1 MTFTLILKLV
11 VKNLN
16 AMKREMIPFIISV
29 SIMFGLQYIMIS
41 LIGNDYIQERHS
53 TLPTVMIFSNVITSI
68 LTMIFIIY
76 ANRFLMKQR
85 QQEFGLNMI
94 LGMEKKHLRMI
105 LFFETVIQYIIVAAI
120 SIIGGFLFGSLM
132 FMALNRFVQNTGI
145 TLMEYPFDITA
156 AGITL
161 VMLFGIM
168 LVLFIINNIK
178 ISLQNPIGL
187 LQSQKAGEKKTSKIM
202 LLLYFVTGSA
212 ALASGYFLA
221 FTTEGVISSL
231 QTIFIA
237 GLLVLAGT
245 YLLFMSMIILIL
257 NLLKSIPGYYYKP
270 NHFLSISGMLYR
282 MRANAVSLASIAM
295 LVTLLSVTMGM
306 TTTAYRGIEHQ
317 IDSTVNHDYSISIND
332 YSEEPGEELQKVQ
345 SITTEIDALAE
356 TDNFRV
362 SETTFVP
369 AYNDDGNIEPMTD
382 PENQNDTD
390 KATYVY
396 FNTID
401 GHNAI
406 NDENLSLGE
415 NEVGLSANAER
426 FSEYDNI
433 TLPGNTFDT
442 VLLEEDYIGA
452 QVAIDTMYIVVQ
464 DLGELE
470 QMAQNFQSTDMD
482 TGEYEPS
489 EIYTN
494 LAFNVE
500 NTSEQLGQSLTDI
513 ASEYDVNV
521 TSRENVS
528 DTLYELNGGLI
539 FIGMIVSIVLL
550 IGTFLILY
558 YKQISEGQE
567 DRKNFQIMKKVGLPD
582 HLIRKT
588 IRTQILWIFILPVI
602 AAIIHTLFA
611 FNIIFQL
618 LGLIGV
624 RDEMLFMTSYLGVLI
639 IILAVYGLMYLITS
653 RIYYNIINE

>member
-1 MTFTLILKLV
+1 MAFSLILKLV

-16 AMKREMIPFIISV
+16 AMKRVMIPFIISV
-29 SIMFGLQYIMIS
+29 SIMLGLQYIMIS

-53 TLPTVMIFSNVITSI
+53 TLPTVMVFSNVITSI
-68 LTMIFIIY
+68 LTMIFIVY
-76 ANRFLMKQR
+76 ANRFVMKQR

-94 LGMEKKHLRMI
+94 LGMEKKHLRLI
-105 LFFETVIQYIIVAAI
+105 LFFEMVIQYIITAII
-120 SIIGGFLFGSLM
+120 SILGGFLFGSLM

-156 AGITL
+156 AAITL
-161 VMLFGIM
+161 GMLLGIM
-168 LVLFIINNIK
+168 ILLFIINNIK

-187 LQSQKAGEKKTSKIM
+187 FQSQKAGEKKTGKVM
-202 LLLYFVTGSA
+202 LLLYFIVGSA
-212 ALASGYFLA
+212 ALASGYYLA
-221 FTTEGVISSL
+221 LTTEGVISSL

-245 YLLFMSMIILIL
+245 YLLFMSLIILVL
-257 NLLKSIPGYYYKP
+257 NLLKSMPGFYYRPK
-270 NHFLSISGMLYR
+270 HFLSISGMLYR

-306 TTTAYRGIEHQ
+306 TTTAYRGIEQQ
-317 IDSTVNHDYSISIND
+317 IDSTVNHDYSISIDD
-332 YSEEPGEELQKVQ
+332 YSGSQGTELDVVE
-345 SITTEIDALAE
+345 SITSDIDEIAE
-356 TDNFRV
+356 TDHFRV

-369 AYNDDGNIEPMTD
+369 AYNDDGYIEPLTD

-390 KATYVY
+390 KTTYIY
-396 FNTID
+396 FNTVD

-426 FSEYDNI
+426 FSEYESI
-433 TLPGNTFDT
+433 TLLDDTFDT
-442 VLLEEDYIGA
+442 LLLKEDYIGA
-452 QVAIDTMYIVVQ
+452 QVAIDAMYIVVR
-464 DLGELE
+464 DIDDLE
-470 QMAQNFQSTDMD
+470 QMAGAFQSMDID
-482 TGEYEPS
+482 TGEYGPS

-494 LAFNVE
+494 LEFNVE
-500 NTSEQLGQSLTDI
+500 NNTEQLGEVLRDL
-513 ASEYDVNV
+513 ASEYDLNI

-528 DTLYELNGGLI
+528 DALYELNGGLI

-567 DRKNFQIMKKVGLPD
+567 DRKNYQIMKKVGLPD

-602 AAIIHTLFA
+602 AAVIHTLFA

-624 RDEMLFMTSYLGVLI
+624 RDDMLFMTSYLGVLI
-639 IILAVYGLMYLITS
+639 AILAVYGLMYLITS
-653 RIYYNIINE
+653 KIYYNIINE